1 MIIKKRV
8 SNANRLFW
16 EEKHFS
22 LFVHCDECNF
32 FKNIEDRLDGVFTLS
47 SVAGTLLSPQV
58 FEHWG
63 YFGNYGL
70 STLSFVLAIFYI
82 VFLVK
87 EPIDTKK
94 QKDALPANL
103 TCNIN
108 NELNFC
114 QGHVL

>member
-1 MIIKKRV
+1 MEVESI
-8 SNANRLFW
+8 
-16 EEKHFS
+16 FS
-22 LFVHCDECNF
+22 IVTKQSFL
-32 FKNIEDRLDGVFTLS
+32 KNLEDRLDGMFTLS
-47 SVAGTLLSPQV
+47 SIAGTLLSPQV

-70 STLSFVLAIFYI
+70 STLSFVLAILYI